1 MELQERLA
9 DMATRSVQYNNL
21 EDKLQLC
28 EADVKGIATELGS
41 EKYDV
46 VTCNPPYF
54 PAHEASEKNLK
65 EHLAIARHEIHL
77 TLDEAVQS
85 ASELLKQ
92 GGKAAFVHRPG
103 RLLRYRHC
111 NESESFRTKTN
122 SLRLS
127 KRRKRSKYIINRRN
141 KGWKA

>member
-1 MELQERLA
+1 
-9 DMATRSVQYNNL
+9 MAKRSVQYNKL
-21 EDKLQLC
+21 EEQIAIKQG
-28 EADVKGIATELGS
+28 DVKGIATEIGS

-85 ASELLKQ
+85 ASRI
-92 GGKAAFVHRPG
+92 V
-103 RLLRYRHC
+103 
-111 NESESFRTKTN
+111 KTRWK
-122 SLRLS
+122 SCICS
-127 KRRKRSKYIINRRN
+127 SSRKTT
-141 KGWKA
+141 